1 MFNLWLVAQDGKSKQ
16 LLANS
21 TDPNDASIKNFELTK
36 SDKVIIIFINLTT
49 SIPDKFFTLF
59 HPYKNVYSKTVDL
72 SSNNFISIIRV
83 LSPQIFVK
91 H

>member
-21 TDPNDASIKNFELTK
+21 TDPNGASLKNFELTK
-36 SDKVIIIFINLTT
+36 SDKVIIIFISFTTSIPDKFFTT

-59 HPYKNVYSKTVDL
+59 HP
-72 SSNNFISIIRV
+72 
-83 LSPQIFVK
+83 
-91 H
+91 